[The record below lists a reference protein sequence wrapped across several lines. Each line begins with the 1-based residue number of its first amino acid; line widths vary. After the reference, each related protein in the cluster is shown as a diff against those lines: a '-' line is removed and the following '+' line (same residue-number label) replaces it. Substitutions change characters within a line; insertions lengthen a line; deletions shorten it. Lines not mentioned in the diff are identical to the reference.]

1 MVAFLRNRPR
11 MRAKALA
18 EHRSLTFRGRAKW
31 RCITI
36 VIVRAD
42 QMVFL

>member
-1 MVAFLRNRPR
+1 MVAFLKNFPR
-11 MRAKALA
+11 MRAEALA

-31 RCITI
+31 HRITV
-36 VIVRAD
+36 VIVWAD